1 MQGSDRL
8 AAGADKPRAA
18 DDKKQRPS
26 RAKAQEGTP
35 APAEAR
41 AQQPKKTEA
50 APPPSPAEGKEKAA
64 KPVAKAPADVKG
76 KGKGGKA
83 APEVV
88 ATPPP
93 PPRLRDSYRQAVVPA
108 MVKEFGYKNAM
119 EVPRLDKIVL
129 HIGMGEALTNPKA
142 MESATRDITTIVGQR
157 PVTTLAKKSVAN
169 FKVRKGQ
176 AIGLMAT
183 IRGNRMYDFLDR
195 LVNIALPRIR
205 DFRGVPRDAFD
216 GRGNYSL
223 GLREQVMFPEIDY
236 NTIDRVRGMQV
247 NVCTT
252 AKTDN
257 EGRRLLELMGMP
269 FVKPGEARGDR
280 DGKQPAKRAPVPT
293 APPAEAG
300 EGKGASQAPLPE
312 DGKVRADG
320 KTVQSS

>member
-1 MQGSDRL
+1 MPEMQGSDRL
-8 AAGADKPRAA
+8 AAGADKSRAA
-18 DDKKQRPS
+18 EDKKQRPS

-35 APAEAR
+35 EPAEAK
-41 AQQPKKTEA
+41 AQQAKKTEA
-50 APPPSPAEGKEKAA
+50 ASAPAEGKDKAA
-64 KPVAKAPADVKG
+64 KSAAKASADVKG
-76 KGKGGKA
+76 KSKGKA

-93 PPRLRDSYRQAVVPA
+93 PPRLRDSYRKTVVPA

-129 HIGMGEALTNPKA
+129 HIGLGEALTNPKA
-142 MESATRDITTIVGQR
+142 MESATRDMSTIVGQR

-169 FKVRKGQ
+169 FHLRKGQ

-269 FVKPGEARGDR
+269 FVKLGEARGEK
-280 DGKQPAKRAPVPT
+280 DGKRPAT
-293 APPAEAG
+293 QSAPPAPVTPKAEAAD
-300 EGKGASQAPLPE
+300 GKGAS
-312 DGKVRADG
+312 
-320 KTVQSS
+320 